1 MKRNILLTV
10 ICALTFTGIQAQT
23 QQLPQD
29 ITLKNGQTVR
39 FIQDEIDSARIVLTP
54 DNDTLGIKVYCKGK
68 ESRDFLARKSHRGHG
83 IRTTPPILPLLPTRI
98 YRSHKTTIGTAAP
111 S

>member
-23 QQLPQD
+23 QRLPQD

-68 ESRDFLARKSHRGHG
+68 ESRDFLRSQ
-83 IRTTPPILPLLPTRI
+83 ITSWTEQTRPM
-98 YRSHKTTIGTAAP
+98 K
-111 S
+111 